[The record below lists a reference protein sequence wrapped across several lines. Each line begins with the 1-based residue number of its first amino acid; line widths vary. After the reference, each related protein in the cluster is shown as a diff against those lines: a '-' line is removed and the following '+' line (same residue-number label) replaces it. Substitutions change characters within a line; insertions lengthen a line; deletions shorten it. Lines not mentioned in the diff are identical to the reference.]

1 MTAMEKTETT
11 GKADRAGAGKAPS
24 VNGLAAGKRPE
35 TVTLKVYRFDPET
48 ETRARLEAFT
58 VPFIDG
64 MTVLDTL
71 FCVLEKVDGSLAFR
85 FSCREG
91 ICGACAMFING
102 SYRLACETQVA
113 RLFREGAREVHV
125 MPLPHLPVIKDL
137 VVDMTRF
144 WENYEAI
151 APWIVTRSKDPEKER
166 PQSPEERKR
175 IDEYVGCI
183 LCGSCF
189 SSCPSVWTGKDYLGP
204 TAMMKAFRY
213 VADSRDEA
221 AAERLG
227 LVGNEKGAW
236 RCHTVFN
243 CAEAC
248 PKKINPTSAIQGLK
262 RWTVAAMLRGEP
274 GLRAGRRALAR

>member
-1 MTAMEKTETT
+1 MAESSKSGMAES
-11 GKADRAGAGKAPS
+11 GKSGK
-24 VNGLAAGKRPE
+24 KRPDK
-35 TVTLKVYRFDPET
+35 VTLKVYRFDPAVD
-48 ETRARLEAFT
+48 RKARIE
-58 VPFIDG
+58 VYDIPWVDG
-64 MTVLDTL
+64 MTVLDSL
-71 FCVLEKVDGSLAFR
+71 FYVLEQVDGSLAFR

-113 RLFREGAREVHV
+113 RLLDEGQKEVHV

-151 APWIVTRSKDPEKER
+151 APWIVSRSEHPEKER
-166 PQSPEERKR
+166 AQSVADRKR

-189 SSCPSVWTGKDYLGP
+189 SSCPAVWTTKDYIGP
-204 TAMMKAFRY
+204 NAMMKAYRW
-213 VADSRDEA
+213 VADTRDEA
-221 AAERLG
+221 RDERLG
-227 LVGNEKGAW
+227 LVGTEKGAW

-248 PKKINPTSAIQGLK
+248 PKKINPTTAIQGVK
-262 RWTVAAMLRGEP
+262 RSAVWARLRGSKKL
-274 GLRAGRRALAR
+274 GAGRKSLES